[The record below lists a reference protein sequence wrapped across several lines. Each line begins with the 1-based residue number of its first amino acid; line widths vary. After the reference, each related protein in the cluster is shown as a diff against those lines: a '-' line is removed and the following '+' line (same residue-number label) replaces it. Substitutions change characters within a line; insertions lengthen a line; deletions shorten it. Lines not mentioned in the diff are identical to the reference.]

1 MKFPPSPA
9 LNWPLP
15 YPAVLEIADDEKG
28 PDLQGAAL
36 VAYLC
41 PAGVWTYGW
50 GETDNV
56 GPNSRCTREQAD
68 RMLCDDLTERVRQV
82 KLACKVE
89 PNANQL
95 AAMVR
100 LSYNI
105 GLPGFLGST
114 VLRAHNRGDFEAAAG
129 AFRLWNKITDPDT
142 KKKVVSNGLTE
153 RRLREA
159 ATYLKPVDA
168 EQAPARMPQAV
179 EPESKPLQMPGV
191 QTGAATVGVGAV
203 GLLAKAGEYVDAV
216 KPVLKDARE
225 VLVDTLG
232 VPLEW
237 LLPAAVVA
245 LGLLYIQNRLNQRK
259 GGWA

>member
-1 MKFPPSPA
+1 MKYPPSPD
-9 LNWPLP
+9 LDWPLP

-36 VAYLC
+36 KAYLC
-41 PAGVWTYGW
+41 SAGVWTYGW

-82 KLACKVE
+82 RLACKVE

-114 VLRAHNRGDFEAAAG
+114 VLKAHNRGDFEAAAG
-129 AFRLWNKITDPDT
+129 AFRLWNKITDPET

-159 ATYLKPVDA
+159 ATYLRPVDA
-168 EQAPARMPQAV
+168 AQAPARMPQAV
-179 EPESKPLQMPGV
+179 EPESKLTASPIAKGGTATIGAGV
-191 QTGAATVGVGAV
+191 VTAIVE
-203 GLLAKAGEYVDAV
+203 AKESLGSIGDV
-216 KPVLKDARE
+216 ARKGRE
-225 VLVDTLG
+225 ILVDTLG
-232 VPLEW
+232 VPVEW
-237 LLPAAVVA
+237 LLPIALVA
-245 LGLLYIQNRLNQRK
+245 LGAMIVRQRLLQRS